1 MPIGRALILTHY
13 WLHRPQY
20 FIARVPPHLFNGF
33 KTGSQR
39 WFVLQKAICNQ
50 VEASARS
57 QHLGSFADKALG
69 DPGGLYARELK
80 RRVGYDPVKTLRPY
94 SLDTMAGQHLHVS
107 QAVLFPRPGCLLR
120 PSHACI

>member
-57 QHLGSFADKALG
+57 QHLGSFAGKALA
-69 DPGGLYARELK
+69 DPGGFYAREAK
-80 RRVGYDPVKTLRPY
+80 GRGRSDHVKTLRPQGR
-94 SLDTMAGQHLHVS
+94 DTMAG
-107 QAVLFPRPGCLLR
+107 
-120 PSHACI
+120 